1 MVQCILCQS
10 ATTTGLG
17 RIHDIE
23 YHRCNKCHC
32 TFKDQNHFPD
42 ATTEKS
48 RYLLHKNDVDDFN
61 YQKFV
66 HPIVKGVFENCKKT
80 ETGLDFGAGT
90 APVISSMLL
99 KKGYNVDQ
107 YDPFF
112 HPDTSVL
119 SKKYDFIVCCE
130 VVEHFHLPWKEF
142 ELLYQVLKPKGML
155 FCMTELL
162 PEPQY
167 FNDWYYKNDPTHVI
181 FYSEKTLNW
190 IKSHYGFSK
199 IKVDGRLFVLTK

>member
-10 ATTTGLG
+10 AATTGLN

-48 RYLLHKNDVDDFN
+48 RYLLHKNDVDDFD

-66 HPIVKGVFENCKKT
+66 LPIVKGVFENCKKT